1 LSADEA
7 ICGNDKVTGGAGSD
21 IYIFNLGDGQLE
33 ITDANGLDKLQFGE
47 GITKDDITITQE
59 ADGFVYIRINNT
71 TDVQYCC
78 EH

>member
-1 LSADEA
+1 L
-7 ICGNDKVTGGAGSD
+7 
-21 IYIFNLGDGQLE
+21 

-71 TDVQYCC
+71 TDVVKPCRCLALRLGCRRHYHHLKCHC
-78 EH
+78 LVRR